1 MYTKWNII
9 SRLITREPKEVIIII
24 INFLITIPAQH
35 LHLYCKMPMS
45 GRYKEEDV
53 TEERVAKNER
63 FPLLFY
69 FPFSEIQFCIPHT
82 LLPTTTLNLNYTAE
96 SMTVPSDRS
105 GYLPFLPCLLLICST
120 HVYWASFMCQPLKP
134 NRTLWGSWAQK
145 PFWAP
150 HFSIT
155 ENRLHS
161 ASWPSMSSSGQVQTV
176 AKQGREG
183 MRRQGRSSQETVAQF
198 GGRVLVPSQGIHLR
212 ISRSCFAD
220 TETPSR

>member
-9 SRLITREPKEVIIII
+9 SRLITREPKEAIIII

-82 LLPTTTLNLNYTAE
+82 LLPTTTLNLNYRGSPLRLGRHRERGRPEEPAVEGCKNWLTLA
-96 SMTVPSDRS
+96 S
-105 GYLPFLPCLLLICST
+105 GLYTGASGSEQHPALIDG
-120 HVYWASFMCQPLKP
+120 F
-134 NRTLWGSWAQK
+134 
-145 PFWAP
+145 
-150 HFSIT
+150 
-155 ENRLHS
+155 
-161 ASWPSMSSSGQVQTV
+161 
-176 AKQGREG
+176 
-183 MRRQGRSSQETVAQF
+183 SSQN
-198 GGRVLVPSQGIHLR
+198 SQ
-212 ISRSCFAD
+212 
-220 TETPSR
+220 EE